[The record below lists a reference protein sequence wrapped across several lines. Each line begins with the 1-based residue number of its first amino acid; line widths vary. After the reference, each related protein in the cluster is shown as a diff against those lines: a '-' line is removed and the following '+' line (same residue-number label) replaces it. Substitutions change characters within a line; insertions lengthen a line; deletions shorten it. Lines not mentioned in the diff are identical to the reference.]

1 MLSGVFV
8 HILQTAYRPVNK
20 LVENGKS
27 VDIRAIILLKY
38 I

>member
-1 MLSGVFV
+1 MFSGVFV
-8 HILQTAYRPVNK
+8 HILQTVYRPVNK

-27 VDIRAIILLKY
+27 VDIHALILLKY